1 MTKSRTFKL
10 NKLVRDKIVRH
21 HLNMAGQVEHT
32 TLAGNKLNQALIQK
46 LIEEAE
52 ELKSSA
58 VSAAELADLQEILD
72 QLAKNLKLTPAEL
85 KKLQSK
91 KIAENGGFAKGHF
104 VDTVTLPADNK
115 WAQYYAADPQRF
127 PEVPNE

>member
-1 MTKSRTFKL
+1 MKSRTFRL

-21 HLNMAGQVEHT
+21 SINMGGQVKYT
-32 TLAGNKLNQALIQK
+32 TLTGNKLNQALIQK
-46 LIEEAE
+46 LIEEAK

-72 QLAKNLKLTPAEL
+72 QLAKNLKLSPAEL

-91 KIAENGGFAKGHF
+91 KIAENGGFAKGHYIK
-104 VDTVTLPADNK
+104 TVTLAADNK

-127 PEVPNE
+127 PEIKND